1 MAHVAEKC
9 HSAVSALDSIGLE
22 VYVQRFADQGLHS
35 IEDVSGMSAAALSDD
50 LMKLGVTE
58 VKLHANRMARELVQA
73 WHN

>member
-1 MAHVAEKC
+1 M
-9 HSAVSALDSIGLE
+9 
-22 VYVQRFADQGLHS
+22 QRFADQGLHS